1 MARCES
7 EIALN
12 VSPRSG
18 LPRDCKHQAQA
29 WGLANSQL
37 QLTELE
43 QMQKIVGT
51 TTTDTKE
58 QIISVAK
65 RLFAE
70 RGFAGT
76 TLRNV
81 IGEADVNLAAVHY
94 HFGSKE
100 ELFRA
105 VVQRFAR
112 PIVEQELALL
122 KQLQAG
128 GRVPSVEEL
137 LTALL
142 KPCLEFLAQD
152 KEFLLVHTQ
161 FMGRCWAEPEPLK
174 SIVEREFAAPREAFL
189 DVLQRVLPE
198 QSRSQLVWKLD
209 LVIAALVRVE
219 SEAGQPLAL
228 LQSTDPESVQVAID
242 RLVKFLSP
250 GMRS

>member
-1 MARCES
+1 MARCKS

-18 LPRDCKHQAQA
+18 LPKDCKHKAQA
-29 WGLANSQL
+29 WELANSQL

-43 QMQKIVGT
+43 PIQKIVAT
-51 TTTDTKE
+51 TTIDTKE

-112 PIVEQELALL
+112 PIVEQELVML

-128 GRVPSVEEL
+128 GRVPTVEEI
-137 LTALL
+137 LTVLL
-142 KPCLEFLAQD
+142 KPCLEFVAQD
-152 KEFLLVHTQ
+152 KEFLLVHTK

-189 DVLQRVLPE
+189 DVFQRVLPE
-198 QSRSQLVWKLD
+198 QSRSQLAWKLD
-209 LVIAALVRVE
+209 LVIAALVRVQ

-228 LQSTDPESVQVAID
+228 LQSTDPESVQVAIEQ
-242 RLVKFLSP
+242 LVKFLSP

>member
-1 MARCES
+1 
-7 EIALN
+7 
-12 VSPRSG
+12 
-18 LPRDCKHQAQA
+18 
-29 WGLANSQL
+29 
-37 QLTELE
+37 
-43 QMQKIVGT
+43 MQKIVGT
-51 TTTDTKE
+51 TTIDTKE

-128 GRVPSVEEL
+128 GQVPSVEAI
-137 LTALL
+137 LTAVF

-152 KEFLLVHTQ
+152 RELLLVHAQ

-174 SIVEREFAAPREAFL
+174 SIVTGEFAVSMEVFL
-189 DVLQRVLPE
+189 DALQRVLPE
-198 QSRSQLVWKLD
+198 QSRSEITWKFD
-209 LVIAALVRVE
+209 LVIAALIRVQ
-219 SEAGQPLAL
+219 SEAGQPFAL
-228 LQSTDPESVQVAID
+228 LQSTDPEAIQAAIEQ
-242 RLVKFLSP
+242 LVKFLSP